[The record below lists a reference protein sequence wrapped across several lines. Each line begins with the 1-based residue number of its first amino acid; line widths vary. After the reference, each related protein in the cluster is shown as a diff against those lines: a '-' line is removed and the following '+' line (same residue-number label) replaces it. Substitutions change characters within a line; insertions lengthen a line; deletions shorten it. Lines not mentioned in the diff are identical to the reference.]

1 MAVHVLHDWELKA
14 FQQHFEI
21 VHYYPWAVDKPA
33 GEMNLLDLGVVDEMA
48 RGSGVAQMVAEVI
61 FVEPVAR

>member
-14 FQQHFEI
+14 FQRHFEI
-21 VHYYPWAVDKPA
+21 VQYYPWAVDKPA

-48 RGSGVAQMVAEVI
+48 
-61 FVEPVAR
+61 